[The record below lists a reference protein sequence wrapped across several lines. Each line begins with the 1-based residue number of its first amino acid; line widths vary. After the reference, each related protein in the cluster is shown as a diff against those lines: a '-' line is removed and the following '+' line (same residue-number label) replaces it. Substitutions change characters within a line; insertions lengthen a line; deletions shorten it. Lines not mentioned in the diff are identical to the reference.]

1 MINKFNKCIRRVM
14 RIKSKKTLFA
24 LNQRLRKKALQVKL
38 SNYHICAAAYTRK
51 GNLLGIASN
60 NINRM
65 LPYSRKGGGVHAERE
80 LMKKFGTSI
89 SYIIIS
95 RTGRSGDNT
104 LPIHPC
110 ATCAKLA
117 NRLNIKILM
126 MHELL
131 ENFEKGEI
139 KDV

>member
-1 MINKFNKCIRRVM
+1 MASLNK
-14 RIKSKKTLFA
+14 KKLYN
-24 LNQRLRKKALQVKL
+24 LNLRLRKKALQVN

-60 NINRM
+60 NINRK
-65 LPYSRKGGGVHAERE
+65 LPYSRKGGGIHAERE
-80 LMKKFGTSI
+80 LMKKFGSSI

-95 RTGRSGDNT
+95 RTGRRGDTT

-110 ATCAKLA
+110 ETCAKLA
-117 NRLNIKILM
+117 KQLGIRILM

-131 ENFEKGEI
+131 ENFEKRR
-139 KDV
+139 D